1 MTKRMLVGI
10 ALSVL
15 VFSVAGCAGSTGT
28 TTQKAV
34 LDDFS
39 NRATRGQVWVY
50 WNCSKQDGVL
60 TVEGV
65 AVQPGYPSPT
75 RDLKFTLEGVDGRGT
90 VVSKGQA
97 AAQDLIM
104 YQMEQNP
111 FRVAVRTVGAENRFN
126 LTYTYWLH
134 VAGTVVDADSDEH
147 EVVARNACPAR

>member
-1 MTKRMLVGI
+1 MLVGV
-10 ALSVL
+10 ALTVL
-15 VFSVAGCAGSTGT
+15 VFSLAGCAGSTGT
-28 TTQKAV
+28 GTQKTV

-50 WNCSKQDGVL
+50 WNCSKQDGGL

-97 AAQDLIM
+97 AAQDLVM
-104 YQMEQNP
+104 HQMEQNP
-111 FRVAVRTVGAENRFN
+111 FRVAVRTVGTESRFN

-134 VAGTVVDADSDEH
+134 VAGTNMDADSDEH